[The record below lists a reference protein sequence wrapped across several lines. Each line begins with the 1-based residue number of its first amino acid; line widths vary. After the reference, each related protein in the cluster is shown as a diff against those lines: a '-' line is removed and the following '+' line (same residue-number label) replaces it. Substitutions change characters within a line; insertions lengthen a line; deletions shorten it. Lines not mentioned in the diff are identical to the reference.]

1 MPAAETA
8 PRTALDPARLTG
20 AVERLFSLLRHG
32 NPPNDISL
40 TAASTLWRLE
50 REGPRR
56 LTELAA
62 AEGVTQPAMSQL
74 VQRLERDG
82 VTGRATDP
90 DDGRVVL
97 VHVTDAGRDLLARR
111 RAHRAEH
118 LAALL
123 IDLSPE
129 DRTLI
134 AAALPALER
143 LAR

>member
-1 MPAAETA
+1 MPLVSRRTLDAAQ
-8 PRTALDPARLTG
+8 LTV
-20 AVERLFSLLRHG
+20 AVERLFGLLRKG

-40 TAASTLWRLE
+40 TAASTLRRLE

-56 LTELAA
+56 LTELAG
-62 AEGVTQPAMSQL
+62 AEGVSQPAMTQL

-82 VTGRATDP
+82 LAVRATDP

-97 VHVTDAGRDLLARR
+97 VRVTAAGTALLDRR
-111 RAHRAEH
+111 RAVRTRH

-123 IDLSPE
+123 AELTDE
-129 DRTLI
+129 DQALI

-143 LAR
+143 LAK

>member
-1 MPAAETA
+1 MPAST
-8 PRTALDPARLTG
+8 TALDPARLTA

-40 TAASTLWRLE
+40 TAASTLRRLE

-62 AEGVTQPAMSQL
+62 AEGVTQPAMTQL
-74 VQRLERDG
+74 AQRLERDG
-82 VTGRATDP
+82 LAERTTDAT
-90 DDGRVVL
+90 DGRVVL
-97 VHVTDAGRDLLARR
+97 VRVTQAGRDLLARR
-111 RAHRAEH
+111 RAVRAEH

-123 IDLSPE
+123 RHLSADDE
-129 DRTLI
+129 ALI

-143 LAR
+143 LAP